1 MTESGMEPCSPAE
14 WGTSCNGLCRALTA
28 ALWRVDLIHRPTPRD
43 TSQGKSAYWKA
54 ACGESRLSGL
64 DGGKE
69 REFLP
74 IRIHCKNSS

>member
-1 MTESGMEPCSPAE
+1 MMQRPRRT
-14 WGTSCNGLCRALTA
+14 TK
-28 ALWRVDLIHRPTPRD
+28 WRFYLIHRLTLRD
-43 TSQGKSAYWKA
+43 TKQCRSEYWKA

-74 IRIHCKNSS
+74 IRIAYKITRTLS